1 MAKNTQYTETRN
13 LILVISFN
21 QPAGEMGTKYQPVV
35 IEARCEAWTP
45 EGAVRNVSKRLDV
58 GTVVDT
64 PLTNKQIY
72 TKVSAVSPQLAGVL
86 KDAII
91 EALNVDPSA

>member
-1 MAKNTQYTETRN
+1 MAKDTQYTEIRN
-13 LILVISFN
+13 LLLVVSFN
-21 QPAGEMGTKYQPVV
+21 QPLPEEVKYQPVV
-35 IEARCEAWTP
+35 IEARCEARTP

-64 PLTNKQIY
+64 PLTDKQIY
-72 TKVSAVSPQLAGVL
+72 TRISAVSPQLAGVL

>member
-1 MAKNTQYTETRN
+1 MAKDTQYTAIRN
-13 LILVISFN
+13 LILVVSFN
-21 QPAGEMGTKYQPVV
+21 QPGGEMGRQIQPVV
-35 IEARCEAWTP
+35 VECRAEAWTP

-64 PLTNKQIY
+64 PLTDKQIY
-72 TKVSAVSPQLAGVL
+72 TKISAVSPQLAGVL